1 MGRQVTFDETRM
13 FQQAKDL
20 YYWKEYMRNPAQAE
34 RRLNECLMDLK
45 RAYSQVNYI
54 FVSKA
59 GGFSNVTD

>member
-1 MGRQVTFDETRM
+1 M